1 MFIVTPLEAISL
13 KRKSTRI
20 KAKATTT
27 NLDYELEHVEVSDD
41 VFDKV
46 DENVAP
52 PVATKAKKAIPK
64 VTISL

>member
-27 NLDYELEHVEVSDD
+27 NPYYEPEHVEVFND
-41 VFDKV
+41 VFDKAN
-46 DENVAP
+46 ENVAP
-52 PVATKAKKAIPK
+52 SIATKAKKAIPK